1 MKYRLII
8 RQEAEEDLSEAFE
21 WYECQR
27 KGLGYDFLLQV
38 EAGFRFIEKNP
49 LIHPEIYRRVRR
61 HLIKRF
67 PYKIFYRLN
76 EFKLIILAVIYS
88 GRDPEWVKKRI
99 KAFKQS

>member
-1 MKYRLII
+1 MNYRLIV
-8 RQEAEEDLSEAFE
+8 RPEAEEDLLEGFV
-21 WYECQR
+21 WYENQR

-38 EAGFRFIEKNP
+38 EGGFRFIEKNP

-67 PYKIFYRLN
+67 PYKIFYRIN
-76 EFKLIILAVIYS
+76 DSKLIILAVIYG
-88 GRDPEWVKKRI
+88 GRDPEWMKKRI